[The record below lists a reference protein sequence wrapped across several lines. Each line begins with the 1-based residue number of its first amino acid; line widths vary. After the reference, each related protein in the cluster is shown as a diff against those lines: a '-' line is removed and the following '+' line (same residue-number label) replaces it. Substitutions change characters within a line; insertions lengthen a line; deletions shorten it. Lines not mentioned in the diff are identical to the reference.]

1 MGVSTKGNTEE
12 LAYVWHQSGLTFS
25 LKDNILYILSFD
37 LIFKIKPI
45 YFKSRERH
53 IVENVSNTNK
63 A

>member
-25 LKDNILYILSFD
+25 LKYNIPYILSFY

-45 YFKSRERH
+45 YFESRERH